1 MTSSDSPVLRDLVLV
16 GGGHAHV
23 VVLRRFGMR
32 PMPGVRITVVCRD
45 VETLYSGMLPGY
57 IAGHYAYDEI
67 HIDLARLAAFAGA
80 RFYRDEAIGIDRGR
94 KAVICRSRP
103 PVAYDLL
110 SIDIGSTPQTDG
122 VEGAQAHAVP
132 VKPIHS
138 FNERWLAL
146 LERVRSRP
154 GALRLAVVGGGAAG
168 VELALAIQ
176 QRLASELRAL
186 GRDPAALAVHLVEA
200 GPEILPTHHRAV
212 RRALLRELAARAI
225 AVHVGAE
232 VRRIEPGRLYTAA
245 GETIAADEV
254 VWATRARGAPWL
266 AHTGLALDDDG
277 FIRVDATLRSVTDP
291 HVFAAG
297 DVASIAGH
305 RLEKAGVYAVRMGP
319 PLAENLR
326 RALEGRALVR
336 YRPQRRFL
344 SLIGTGARTAVASR
358 GPLRASGAWV
368 WRWKERI
375 DRRFMAQFSE
385 LSPMRA
391 PAPAPPAL
399 ALAPE
404 EAIEAT
410 QASAMRCGGCGAKV
424 SASALARALAAIG
437 PRARADVLVGLQT
450 PDDAAVLR
458 VPAGKALVHSVDFF
472 RAPLDDPFRF
482 GKIAANHALGDIYA
496 MGGEPFAAAAI
507 VTLPPGLE
515 AKVEDTL
522 FQLLAGAV
530 EVLDEAG
537 CALVGGHSAEGRE
550 LALGFAVNG
559 LVDEH
564 LRGLLRKRGMQPG
577 DALVLTKPI
586 GTGTLLAAH
595 ARLAARGRWLEA
607 ALAAMCQSSRHAARS
622 LVAHGARACTDVTG
636 YGLLGHL
643 LEMVEPSGVAAEL
656 RLGALPLLEG
666 AEETAAAGL
675 VSSLQP
681 ANLRFARAL
690 AAPPALA
697 THPRHALLFDPQTAG
712 GLLAALPAARAADC
726 VAQLR
731 AAGYERAAIV
741 GRVLARAQAAAPVV
755 LVD

>member
-1 MTSSDSPVLRDLVLV
+1 MTTSDSPVLRDLVLV

-23 VVLRRFGMR
+23 VALRRFGMR

-45 VETLYSGMLPGY
+45 VETPYSGMLPGY

-67 HIDLARLAAFAGA
+67 HIDVARLAAFAGA
-80 RFYRDEAIGIDRGR
+80 RFYRDEAIGIDRAR
-94 KAVICRSRP
+94 KTVICRSRP

-132 VKPIHS
+132 VKPIDT
-138 FNERWLAL
+138 FNARWLAL
-146 LERVRSRP
+146 LARVRSRS
-154 GALRLAVVGGGAAG
+154 GALRIAVVGGGAAG

-176 QRLASELRAL
+176 HRLANELRAL
-186 GRDPAALAVHLVEA
+186 GRDPAALALHLVEA
-200 GPEILPTHHRAV
+200 GPEILPTHAGAV
-212 RRALLRELAARAI
+212 RRALLREPCARAI

-266 AHTGLALDDDG
+266 AQTGLALDDDG

-297 DVASIAGH
+297 DVASIEGH

-326 RALEGRALVR
+326 RALEGRPLVR

-358 GPLRASGAWV
+358 GPFRASGAWV

-375 DRRFMAQFSE
+375 DRRFMAQFSG

-391 PAPAPPAL
+391 SAPARPAL

-404 EAIEAT
+404 EGIEAA

-424 SASALARALAAIG
+424 GAGALARALAAIG
-437 PRARADVLVGLQT
+437 PRARAEVLVGLQT

-458 VPAGKALVHSVDFF
+458 VPDGKALVHSVDFF
-472 RAPLDDPFRF
+472 RAPLDDPYRF

-496 MGGEPFAAAAI
+496 MGGEPLAATAI

-595 ARLAARGRWLEA
+595 ARLAARGRWVEA
-607 ALAAMCQSSRHAARS
+607 AIEAMCQSSRRAART

-636 YGLLGHL
+636 FGLLGHL

-666 AEETAAAGL
+666 AQETAAAGL
-675 VSSLQP
+675 LSSLQP

-697 THPRHALLFDPQTAG
+697 AHPRRALLFDPQTAG
-712 GLLAALPAARAADC
+712 GLLAALPAARADDC

-731 AAGYERAAIV
+731 AEGYDRAAIV

-755 LVD
+755 LAD